1 MSIYSLKEEKGQ
13 GLILFIDGLQ
23 STCPYQ
29 QPIPTQGSY
38 GQVGLLR
45 IPCSTTCPMAEHKPM
60 SKTYAIKCGGE
71 TIHHNITETEKPLT
85 IVTG

>member
-1 MSIYSLKEEKGQ
+1 MSVYTLKEEKGQ
-13 GLILFIDGLQ
+13 GHILFIDGLQ

-45 IPCSTTCPMAEHKPM
+45 IPCSTTCPLASYKDEFYKV
-60 SKTYAIKCGGE
+60 KCGSDSLE
-71 TIHHNITETEKPLT
+71 YFIEETEKPLT
-85 IVTG
+85 IVKG